1 MKRTMEERERAHH
14 ASEDASTPAPV
25 AILFAT
31 GRGQLAAHTVTDEDR
46 RRAGFT
52 GSYARKAAGS
62 IGGAFMQVLED
73 VHVLTVGQVV
83 EAMEAGVSRAV
94 SRVVDLAHQQGKSH
108 EYRQVPEAVG
118 KCLQQNWTDALCG
131 SKVALILM
139 VGQYAHVRSL
149 YGTALPFPSLYGIP
163 GIGIESLLL
172 KSALE
177 SKGFQTTLV
186 PQADVQDVRGTRAA
200 LAAFARRASACDTS
214 IIIASGHGVQLL
226 QEQYEGEQ
234 AFDGVRLCAGDFKCG
249 CGLEQTL
256 TFNEIRMAA
265 TARKAN
271 IVLYGACREDATPF
285 M

>member
-1 MKRTMEERERAHH
+1 MS
-14 ASEDASTPAPV
+14 SEDASTPAPV

-31 GRGQLAAHTVTDEDR
+31 GKGQRAVHTVEDEDR
-46 RRAGFT
+46 LRAGFT
-52 GSYARKAAGS
+52 GSYASQSAGT

-83 EAMEAGVSRAV
+83 ENMEAGVVLAV
-94 SRVVDLAHQQGKSH
+94 SHKVESARQKGMSH
-108 EYRQVPEAVG
+108 EYLQVPEAVG
-118 KCLQQNWTDALCG
+118 KSLQNNWTEALHG

-139 VGQYAHVRSL
+139 VGQYAHARPL
-149 YGTALPFPSLYGIP
+149 YGTETDP
-163 GIGIESLLL
+163 GIGSESLLL

-177 SKGFQTTLV
+177 HAGFQTTLV
-186 PQADVQDVRGTRAA
+186 PQADLQDVSGMRAA
-200 LAAFARRASACDTS
+200 LAAFAERASSCDTS
-214 IIIASGHGVQLL
+214 VIIASGHGIQLL
-226 QEQYEGEQ
+226 QEQ
-234 AFDGVRLCAGDFKCG
+234 AFDGVRLLAGDFKSG

-271 IVLYGACREDATPF
+271 LVLYGACREDATPF